1 MIDDDG
7 WTTLL
12 GTQELPAGKPVRAD
26 SPWGPVLVYAR
37 SETVFAIGNV
47 CTHQGAPLHRGPID
61 LRSGTP
67 IATCPAHG
75 SMFDLAT
82 GAVRRGP
89 AMHPAAA
96 YETRVVGEDVQ
107 IRPKA

>member
-1 MIDDDG
+1 MLDDEG

-12 GTQELPAGKPVRAD
+12 GTQELPDGKAVRVD
-26 SPWGPVLVYAR
+26 GPWGAVLVYAHA
-37 SETVFAIGNV
+37 ETVFAIANV

-61 LRSGTP
+61 LRSGRP
-67 IATCPAHG
+67 LATCPAHG

-89 AMHPAAA
+89 AMHPVAA
-96 YETRVVGEDVQ
+96 YETRVVGDDVQ